1 MDRQFLHEFLYR
13 GRDLDFL
20 DDKRVTMLGC
30 GALGSW
36 TSILL
41 ARSGLKR
48 FRLIDMDKVEI
59 HNTSTQAFFLE
70 NLGQYKV
77 TALSRILYRINRAKS
92 SIYQEEITKDNVSLS
107 FQDSDLVICT
117 FDNYISRKIVRDK
130 AVELGFPTVFGAMNG
145 NLNYG
150 EVVWAE
156 GYDPPSDP
164 PRRAIDP
171 CEYPLSTTLVLLTSS
186 ILAEVSLRYLING
199 EKISP
204 FGFTLT
210 SLLYP

>member
-20 DDKRVTMLGC
+20 DDKRVTIGC